1 MKGIRTL
8 KNEEMK
14 KALFLV
20 VAVALFMVNGASGQI
35 LNPVK
40 WDYGAKKIS
49 QNEAVV
55 FLRAK
60 MDDGWHIY
68 SQNVEDG
75 GPIKTSFTFAESKD
89 YTLVGKTAEPKP
101 KTKYEDVFGM
111 DVSYF
116 DKEVVFQQRV
126 KLTKGG
132 AVVRGTLEFM
142 ACDATSCLPPEEV
155 DFAIAI
161 K

>member
-1 MKGIRTL
+1 MAVVA
-8 KNEEMK
+8 
-14 KALFLV
+14 ALF
-20 VAVALFMVNGASGQI
+20 VANGVSAQI
-35 LNPVK
+35 LTPVK
-40 WDYGAKKIS
+40 WDYGAKKINE
-49 QNEAVV
+49 NEAVI

-68 SQNVEDG
+68 SQDVEDG
-75 GPIKTSFTFAESKD
+75 GPIKTSFTFAASKD
-89 YTLVGKTAEPKP
+89 YTLVGKTAQPKP
-101 KTKYEDVFGM
+101 KTKYEDVFSM

-126 KLTKGG
+126 KLTNGT
-132 AVVRGTLEFM
+132 ATVRGTLEFM

>member
-1 MKGIRTL
+1 
-8 KNEEMK
+8 MK

-20 VAVALFMVNGASGQI
+20 VVAVLFVMNGASAQI
-35 LNPVK
+35 LTPVK
-40 WDYGAKKIS
+40 WTYGAKKI
-49 QNEAVV
+49 NETEAVV

-68 SQNVEDG
+68 SQDVEDG

-89 YTLVGKTAEPKP
+89 YVLVGKTAQPKP
-101 KTKYEDVFGM
+101 KTKFEDVFDM

-116 DKEVVFQQRV
+116 DKDVVFQQRV
-126 KLTKGG
+126 KLIKG
-132 AVVRGTLEFM
+132 ATVVRGTLEYM
-142 ACDATSCLPPEEV
+142 ACDASSCLPPEEV
-155 DFAIAI
+155 TFAIAI

>member
-1 MKGIRTL
+1 MRKVFFL
-8 KNEEMK
+8 AVVA
-14 KALFLV
+14 ALF
-20 VAVALFMVNGASGQI
+20 VANGVSAQI
-35 LNPVK
+35 LTPVK
-40 WDYGAKKIS
+40 WDYGAKKINE
-49 QNEAVV
+49 NEAVI

-68 SQNVEDG
+68 SQDVEDG
-75 GPIKTSFTFAESKD
+75 GPIKTSFTFAASKD
-89 YTLVGKTAEPKP
+89 YTLVGKTAQPKP
-101 KTKYEDVFGM
+101 KTKYEDVFSM

-126 KLTKGG
+126 KLTNGT
-132 AVVRGTLEFM
+132 ATVRGTLEFM